1 MALIDQAK
9 RSFLFYELLDD
20 EIDQV
25 ISDSFVESYNDGEVI
40 FKEGDVGRDF
50 YVLLAGKVRLTKNVN
65 DYEIEIA
72 VLHKGEAL
80 GETVLANESE
90 RMTNIIA
97 SGKVD
102 LLVIE
107 QDTIFSLYK
116 THPKIFGIIMLN
128 LSRMLTTR
136 LQKSNQTIAKMT
148 EHMRKAV

>member
-9 RSFLFYELLDD
+9 RSFLFYELLDS
-20 EIDQV
+20 EVDQV
-25 ISDSFVESYNDGEVI
+25 IKDCFVESYNDGDVI

-50 YVLLAGKVRLTKNVN
+50 YVILAGKVRLTKNVN
-65 DYEIEIA
+65 NNEIEIA

-80 GETVLANESE
+80 GETVLTSESE

-102 LLVIE
+102 LLVID
-107 QDTIFSLYK
+107 QDTIFSLYQK
-116 THPKIFGIIMLN
+116 YPKIFGIIMLN
-128 LSRMLTTR
+128 LSRMLTNR

-148 EHMRKAV
+148 AKLRSAV